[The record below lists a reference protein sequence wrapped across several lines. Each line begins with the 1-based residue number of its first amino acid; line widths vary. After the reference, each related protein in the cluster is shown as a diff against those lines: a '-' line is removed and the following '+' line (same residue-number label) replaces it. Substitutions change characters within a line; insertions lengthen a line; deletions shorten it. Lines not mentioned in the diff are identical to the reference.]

1 METTIQTRNKSFTD
15 QVNKFKNNRHLVWL
29 ILKENPQGLTSR
41 EIADRSL
48 GILKYSTVQPRVSE
62 LFADYLIKV
71 KSTFKNPDTGMINAV
86 YVIKSPREAYNDN
99 LIELNRV
106 TSELDLIE
114 ENAFKQAQEMIK
126 QKKAELQ
133 GELKKLK
140 LHTKILIKRL

>member
-1 METTIQTRNKSFTD
+1 METTIQTRNKSFTG
-15 QVNKFKNNRHLVWL
+15 QVNKFKSIRAFVYKIIN
-29 ILKENPQGLTSR
+29 ENKQGLTAQQ
-41 EIADRSL
+41 IADNSSGKLTLNTVRS
-48 GILKYSTVQPRVSE
+48 RVSE
-62 LFADYLIKV
+62 LLTDYLIKV
-71 KSTFKNPDTGMINAV
+71 KSTFRNPDTGMINAT
-86 YVIKSPREAYNDN
+86 YVIQSPREAYNDN

>member
-48 GILKYSTVQPRVSE
+48 GKLKYSTVQPRVSE

-71 KSTFKNPDTGMINAV
+71 KST
-86 YVIKSPREAYNDN
+86 
-99 LIELNRV
+99 
-106 TSELDLIE
+106 
-114 ENAFKQAQEMIK
+114 
-126 QKKAELQ
+126 
-133 GELKKLK
+133 LKKQSF
-140 LHTKILIKRL
+140 RVS